1 MSKKKINNR
10 LDKLFEDIDK
20 EPETKQAKGLEKSS
34 EKANKAH
41 SPALFISTAG
51 ESPNPVPDIDFPA
64 LVERKVAPENIN
76 QTPSTMLSTAFRTDE
91 KNWATLRVVDE
102 LKDRTWGTEDQML
115 VKQVADQLSLAL
127 ENARLFQ
134 EAQRRAREM
143 TALADVA
150 REISATLELQ
160 QVMERIS
167 NQALLILNAVTSAVY
182 VPDPQFQTLIAIT
195 ATGEHADEIKADPLA
210 MGSGILGS
218 IARSKV
224 AKIINDASDDPNAI
238 TIQGTED
245 RPHEH
250 LMAAPILSQNQLS
263 GLLAVWRVG
272 ENEQFSETELEFLAS
287 LAQQAAIAVENAR
300 LFEET
305 QERAEELSVL
315 NEMARELS
323 AEMNINS
330 IAETAYRYINRLIDT
345 TNFYIALYD
354 EHKNLI
360 SFPVFIEEHIRTN
373 VPPRKSEN
381 GLTEHVIQS
390 KEPLFLA
397 SNVSEHMNSM
407 GLEAILTGNMES
419 ALCWLG
425 VPLLVGN
432 KPIGAMT
439 VQSFDTPDLYSE
451 HDKDLLTTIASQV
464 AIAMENARLLK
475 DAQARARREKI
486 LREIT
491 ARIRATNDPGMIA
504 KTAVR
509 ELGQALGVPT
519 FIRLG
524 GNKIVNS
531 QDVETG
537 EANKNSEKTSEGGM

>member
-20 EPETKQAKGLEKSS
+20 EPETKQTQGLTENSK
-34 EKANKAH
+34 KANKAH
-41 SPALFISTAG
+41 RPAFLISSVG
-51 ESPNPVPDIDFPA
+51 ESPEPVSDIDFPTLA
-64 LVERKVAPENIN
+64 EKTFTSEIKHHNL
-76 QTPSTMLSTAFRTDE
+76 STMLSTAFRTDE
-91 KNWATLRVVDE
+91 RNWATLKVVDE
-102 LKDRTWGTEDQML
+102 LEQRSWGMEEQML

-167 NQALLILNAVTSAVY
+167 NQAMLILNAVTSAVY

-195 ATGEHADEIKADPLA
+195 ATGVEADEIKADTLTI
-210 MGSGILGS
+210 GQGILGK
-218 IARSKV
+218 IALNK
-224 AKIINDASDDPNAI
+224 AAEIINDASENPNAI
-238 TIQGTED
+238 TIEGTED
-245 RPHEH
+245 RQNEH
-250 LMAAPILSQNQLS
+250 VMAAPILSQNQLS

-272 ENEQFSETELEFLAS
+272 EDEQFSESELEFLVS

-300 LFEET
+300 LFEEA

-330 IAETAYRYINRLIDT
+330 IAETAYRYIDRLMDT
-345 TNFYIALYD
+345 TNFYIAIFD
-354 EHKNLI
+354 EYHSLI
-360 SFPVFIEEHIRTN
+360 SFPVFIEKHRRISI
-373 VPPRKSEN
+373 PSRKPEK
-381 GLTEHVIQS
+381 GLTEYVIQTR
-390 KEPLFLA
+390 EPLFLA
-397 SNVSEHMNSM
+397 NNVSEHIKSM
-407 GLEAILTGNMES
+407 GSESILVGGNES
-419 ALCWLG
+419 PLCWLG
-425 VPLLVGN
+425 VPLLAGN

-439 VQSFDTPDLYSE
+439 VQSFVTPNLYRE
-451 HDKDLLTTIASQV
+451 HDKDLMMAVASQV
-464 AIAMENARLLK
+464 AIAMENARLFK

-491 ARIRATNDPGMIA
+491 ARIRATNDPEMIA

-509 ELGQALGVPT
+509 ELGQALNIPT

-524 GNKIVNS
+524 GNETITS
-531 QDVETG
+531 QEVGTEEVKD
-537 EANKNSEKTSEGGM
+537 KSERISEGGI

>member
-10 LDKLFEDIDK
+10 LDSLFEGIDK
-20 EPETKQAKGLEKSS
+20 EPESNHSSDLEKGSR
-34 EKANKAH
+34 K
-41 SPALFISTAG
+41 
-51 ESPNPVPDIDFPA
+51 ESPEPSPDFLNLIPGEDFGPVPDVTIPS
-64 LVERKVAPENIN
+64 LLERNVVPDNAN

-91 KNWATLRVVDE
+91 RSWATLKVVDE
-102 LKDRTWGTEDQML
+102 SKQRTWGTEEQML

-134 EAQRRAREM
+134 EAQRRAKEM
-143 TALADVA
+143 TALAEVA

-182 VPDPQFQTLIAIT
+182 VPDPQFQNLIAIT
-195 ATGEHADEIKADPLA
+195 ALGEEADEIKADTLA
-210 MGSGILGS
+210 IGEGILGK
-218 IARSKV
+218 IALNKV
-224 AKIINDASDDPNAI
+224 PKIINNASHNPYAV
-238 TIQGTED
+238 TIAGTED

-250 LMAAPILSQNQLS
+250 LMAAPILSQNQIS

-272 ENEQFSETELEFLAS
+272 EDQEFSETELEFLAS

-305 QERAEELSVL
+305 QERAEELSLL

-323 AEMNINS
+323 AELNINS
-330 IAETAYRYINRLIDT
+330 IAETAYRYMDRLIDT
-345 TNFYIALYD
+345 TNFFIALYD
-354 EHKNLI
+354 EQNNLI
-360 SFPVFIEEHIRTN
+360 SFPIFIEERVRIK
-373 VPPRKSEN
+373 VPSRKPEN
-381 GLTEHVIQS
+381 GLPEYVLQS
-390 KEPLFLA
+390 KETLVLTGDI
-397 SNVSEHMNSM
+397 SEQISSL
-407 GLEAILTGNMES
+407 GLEGILVGTIDFP
-419 ALCWLG
+419 LCWIG

-432 KPIGAMT
+432 KAIGTMA
-439 VQSFDTPDLYSE
+439 VQSFDKPNLYSE
-451 HDKDLLTTIASQV
+451 HDKDLMTTVASQV
-464 AIAMENARLLK
+464 GITMENARLFK

-491 ARIRATNDPGMIA
+491 AHIRATNDPEMIA
-504 KTAVR
+504 KAAVR

-524 GNKIVNS
+524 GKEVGSSLKAETEKASDSS
-531 QDVETG
+531 QR
-537 EANKNSEKTSEGGM
+537 SSEGGL

>member
-41 SPALFISTAG
+41 SPAFFISTAG

-64 LVERKVAPENIN
+64 LVERKVAPENII

-102 LKDRTWGTEDQML
+102 LKHRTWGTEDQML

-182 VPDPQFQTLIAIT
+182 IPDPQFQTLIAIT

-224 AKIINDASDDPNAI
+224 AKIINDASDNPNAI

-407 GLEAILTGNMES
+407 GLEAILTGNKVS

-491 ARIRATNDPGMIA
+491 ARIRATNDPEMIA

-531 QDVETG
+531 QEVETG
-537 EANKNSEKTSEGGM
+537 EVNKNSEKTSEGGM

>member
-10 LDKLFEDIDK
+10 LDKLFENIDK
-20 EPETKQAKGLEKSS
+20 EPETKQATGLEKSS
-34 EKANKAH
+34 KKANNAH
-41 SPALFISTAG
+41 SPALFMSTIG
-51 ESPNPVPDIDFPA
+51 ESPDPVPEVDFPPLA
-64 LVERKVAPENIN
+64 ERKVTSENIL

-91 KNWATLRVVDE
+91 KNWATLKVVDE
-102 LKDRTWGTEDQML
+102 SKQRTWGTEEQML
-115 VKQVADQLSLAL
+115 VKQVADQLSLAM

-195 ATGEHADEIKADPLA
+195 ATGEEADKIKADELTI
-210 MGSGILGS
+210 GKGLLGN
-218 IARSKV
+218 IALNKV
-224 AKIINDASDDPNAI
+224 AKIINDASDNPNAI

-250 LMAAPILSQNQLS
+250 LMAAPILTKKQLS
-263 GLLAVWRVG
+263 GLLAVWRIG

-300 LFEET
+300 LFKET
-305 QERAEELSVL
+305 QDRAEELSVL
-315 NEMARELS
+315 NEMAREIS

-345 TNFYIALYD
+345 TNFYIALHD

-360 SFPVFIEEHIRTN
+360 SFPVFIEEHVRAS
-373 VPPRKSEN
+373 VPPRKPEK
-381 GLTEHVIQS
+381 GLTEYVIQT
-390 KEPLFLA
+390 KVPLFLA
-397 SNVSEHMNSM
+397 SNVGEHINSM
-407 GLEAILTGNMES
+407 EREGNLISDKES
-419 ALCWLG
+419 PLCWLG

-432 KPIGAMT
+432 KSIGTMT
-439 VQSFDTPDLYSE
+439 VQSYDTPDLYSE
-451 HDKDLLTTIASQV
+451 HDKDLMTTIAGQV
-464 AIAMENARLLK
+464 AIAMENARLFK

-491 ARIRATNDPGMIA
+491 ARIRATNDPEMIA

-509 ELGQALGVPT
+509 ELGRALGVPT

-524 GNKIVNS
+524 GNEVVSN
-531 QDVETG
+531 QEVETG
-537 EANKNSEKTSEGGM
+537 KANNKGQEAQEGGI

>member
-10 LDKLFEDIDK
+10 LNRLFEDINK
-20 EPETKQAKGLEKSS
+20 EPEANQTPDLGKSS
-34 EKANKAH
+34 PQANKGY
-41 SPALFISTAG
+41 SPVFFQSTTGEALDPVQDVVFP
-51 ESPNPVPDIDFPA
+51 PNTDKPDV
-64 LVERKVAPENIN
+64 LKNIY
-76 QTPSTMLSTAFRTDE
+76 QTPSTLLSAAFRTDE
-91 KNWATLRVVDE
+91 RNWATLKVVDE
-102 LKDRTWGTEDQML
+102 SKQRTWGAEEQTL
-115 VKQVADQLSLAL
+115 VKQVVDQLSLAL

-167 NQALLILNAVTSAVY
+167 NQASLILDAATSAVY

-195 ATGEHADEIKADPLA
+195 ATGENADEIKTDTFKV
-210 MGSGILGS
+210 GEGILGK
-218 IARSKV
+218 IALNKV
-224 AKIINDASDDPNAI
+224 AQIVNDMPINPNALTI
-238 TIQGTED
+238 TETEKQ
-245 RPHEH
+245 RHNH
-250 LMAAPILSQNQLS
+250 LMAAPIQSQNQLN
-263 GLLAVWRVG
+263 GLLAVWRIG
-272 ENEQFSETELEFLAS
+272 KAEQFSETELEFLTS
-287 LAQQAAIAVENAR
+287 LAQQAAIAVENVR

-345 TNFYIALYD
+345 TNFYIALF
-354 EHKNLI
+354 EEQNNLI
-360 SFPVFIEEHIRTN
+360 HFPVFIEESVRIS
-373 VPPRKSEN
+373 VPSRKPAN
-381 GLTEHVIQS
+381 GLTEYVIRT
-390 KEPLFLA
+390 KEALFLA
-397 SNVSEHMNSM
+397 NDVNKQINSM
-407 GLEAILTGNMES
+407 ELEGVLVGNKES

-439 VQSFDTPDLYSE
+439 VQSFDSPNIYGE
-451 HDKDLLTTIASQV
+451 HDKELMMTVASQV
-464 AIAMENARLLK
+464 AIAMENARLFN

-491 ARIRATNDPGMIA
+491 ARIRATNDPEMIA
-504 KTAVR
+504 KAAVR

-524 GNKIVNS
+524 GNEVTSS
-531 QDVETG
+531 Q
-537 EANKNSEKTSEGGM
+537 EAEIGKANNKSDEISEGDD

>member
-1 MSKKKINNR
+1 MSKKKIHNR

-20 EPETKQAKGLEKSS
+20 EPETKQTTGLEKSS
-34 EKANKAH
+34 KTADKPY
-41 SPALFISTAG
+41 SPAFSISTAE
-51 ESPNPVPDIDFPA
+51 ESPDPEVNLRPLA
-64 LVERKVAPENIN
+64 ERKVAPENIY

-91 KNWATLRVVDE
+91 KNWATLKVVDE
-102 LKDRTWGTEDQML
+102 TKQRTWGTEEQML

-134 EAQRRAREM
+134 DAQRRAREM

-182 VPDPQFQTLIAIT
+182 VPDPHFQTLIAIT
-195 ATGEHADEIKADPLA
+195 ATGEDADEIKADPLTI
-210 MGSGILGS
+210 GKGILGN
-218 IARSKV
+218 IALKKV
-224 AKIINDASDDPNAI
+224 AEIINNASYNPNAI
-238 TIQGTED
+238 TVQGTED

-272 ENEQFSETELEFLAS
+272 ENEEFSGTELEFLAS

-354 EHKNLI
+354 DHKNLI
-360 SFPVFIEEHIRTN
+360 SFPIFIEMHVRLS
-373 VPPRKSEN
+373 VPPRKLEK
-381 GLTEHVIQS
+381 GLTEYVIET

-397 SNVSEHMNSM
+397 SNVHEHVNSL
-407 GLEAILTGNMES
+407 GLECILARNEES

-425 VPLLVGN
+425 IPLLVGN
-432 KPIGAMT
+432 KSIGVMT

-451 HDKDLLTTIASQV
+451 HDKDLMTTTASQV
-464 AIAMENARLLK
+464 AIAMENARLFK
-475 DAQARARREKI
+475 DVQARARREKI

-491 ARIRATNDPGMIA
+491 ARIRATNDPEMIA
-504 KTAVR
+504 KAAIR

-524 GNKIVNS
+524 GNKIISS
-531 QDVETG
+531 QKVETG
-537 EANKNSEKTSEGGM
+537 EAPDKSKRSSEGDM